1 MIETPHP
8 NAAAHTSSRQICDFA
23 TLSPASVNVPH
34 AMRQYSFLCEKSKF
48 PGGTSPG
55 KSFASTECDRKID
68 DSVLFR
74 QQSEIHFEQL
84 RLHWQQQ
91 EFPL

>member
-1 MIETPHP
+1 LAFKLKLFGYIPAQP
-8 NAAAHTSSRQICDFA
+8 VVFLR
-23 TLSPASVNVPH
+23 LSNI
-34 AMRQYSFLCEKSKF
+34 KSKF

-55 KSFASTECDRKID
+55 KSFASTECDRKIN

-84 RLHWQQQ
+84 RLHRQQQ